1 MGRCI
6 KIFVMVV
13 ALPTLVIFG
22 SKSVWAQAFGFGS
35 SQQDEESQQ
44 KILMSEKGRFV
55 FGQIS
60 DSGKDQFMLDTF
72 SGRLWRI
79 AESGEIGIFLRTVP
93 YRTEKGEHVPL
104 PGDISESKPKKVEK
118 K

>member
-1 MGRCI
+1 MGRYI

-22 SKSVWAQAFGFGS
+22 SKGVWAQPFGFGS
-35 SQQDEESQQ
+35 SQDEESQQ
-44 KILMSEKGRFV
+44 KILMSENGRFV

-60 DSGKDQFMLDTF
+60 DSSKDQFMLDTF

-93 YRTEKGEHVPL
+93 YHIEKGEYTPL
-104 PGDISESKPKKVEK
+104 PGDISESKPKKAEK

>member
-1 MGRCI
+1 MGRYI

-35 SQQDEESQQ
+35 SQQGEESQ
-44 KILMSEKGRFV
+44 KILMSGKGRFV

-60 DSGKDQFMLDTF
+60 DSSKDQFMLDTF
-72 SGRLWRI
+72 SGRLWQI
-79 AESGEIGIFLRTVP
+79 AESGEIGKFLRTVP
-93 YRTEKGEHVPL
+93 YHTAGGEYTPL
-104 PGDISESKPKKVEK
+104 PGDISESKPKKAEK